1 MTMNVHML
9 AALDD
14 LFQRWQDRL
23 AALTDEQLT
32 MPLSPSELSIKD
44 NLAHVWA
51 WQQRSVAKV
60 VAALD
65 GHDPQYPVWPVV
77 EGDPDEDDKTDV
89 ANAWIFQNYHAM
101 PWREVFEG
109 WRANFRR
116 FLDLAAE
123 VSERD
128 LLDSGKYPWMDG
140 HPLAATLLGTYDH
153 HQEHYDVVDRWLR
166 EHGSISPGA

>member
-23 AALTDEQLT
+23 AALTEEQLT
-32 MPLSPSELSIKD
+32 TPLSPSELSIKD

-60 VAALD
+60 VAALE
-65 GHDPQYPVWPVV
+65 GHDPRYPVWPVV

-89 ANAWIFQNYHAM
+89 ANAWIFQHYHAM

-116 FLDLAAE
+116 FLDLAFRDGKDLRNGFDQQADGLRADGCNDHNIAGIVRCRTKAE
-123 VSERD
+123 TR
-128 LLDSGKYPWMDG
+128 
-140 HPLAATLLGTYDH
+140 
-153 HQEHYDVVDRWLR
+153 
-166 EHGSISPGA
+166 